1 MHMSYA
7 AVLNLRVGMRA
18 ILLYGKTGVRRKLR
32 VGGLA
37 HPCNKCGAAYRC
49 KYLGDVRI
57 CW

>member
-1 MHMSYA
+1 MSYA

-37 HPCNKCGAAYRC
+37 HPRNKCGAA
-49 KYLGDVRI
+49 
-57 CW
+57 